1 MPRRVLSSVLL
12 ASSVLALS
20 LVTAAASPAV
30 AQSRNPGAPGGDG
43 VSAST
48 FRAEYYAEVVPR
60 LNEVMQRWGRAWS
73 SDDVE
78 TLEELYSED
87 AILLP
92 VEGAPVV
99 GRDAVAAHF
108 AAVLPSAGSMEAF
121 MQAFDG
127 SGGMAFVYGTFLAGA
142 TGGTERVTGELVTV
156 FARRGRDWLIRAQTF
171 RPASR

>member
-1 MPRRVLSSVLL
+1 MPRRALSSVFL
-12 ASSVLALS
+12 AVC
-20 LVTAAASPAV
+20 LVAAAASPAV
-30 AQSRNPGAPGGDG
+30 GQSRNPGAPGGDG

-73 SDDVE
+73 SDDAE
-78 TLEELYSED
+78 ALEELYTED

-92 VEGAPVV
+92 VEGAAVV

-108 AAVLPSAGSMEAF
+108 AEVLPSAGSMEAF

-127 SGGMAFVYGTFLAGA
+127 SGAMAFVYGTFLAGA
-142 TGGTERVTGELVTV
+142 AGEADLVTGELVTV

-171 RPASR
+171 RPESR